1 MLIMSGIGRFLT
13 FFCIHK
19 LQLMWYVASQLKA
32 GRTWNC
38 ERSSS
43 SQREPLRWWRAS
55 ATEAADLGRRPGE
68 PLPTDPPPV
77 RAARSLQQPPP
88 WPRWAAP
95 PCSGVLVMLWV
106 DQSNPHHSFT
116 PSYLPQFNSTSFDYI
131 FVCFFLASSDSFKL
145 SFVNPCLFCFC
156 FFLIC
161 HYSSESTTHYPKL
174 W

>member
-1 MLIMSGIGRFLT
+1 
-13 FFCIHK
+13 
-19 LQLMWYVASQLKA
+19 MWCVASQLKA

-55 ATEAADLGRRPGE
+55 ATEAADLGRRPEE

-77 RAARSLQQPPP
+77 RAARSLQRPPP
-88 WPRWAAP
+88 RPRWAAP
-95 PCSGVLVMLWV
+95 LCSGPLVTLWI
-106 DQSNPHHSFT
+106 DQSYPHHSFT
-116 PSYLPQFNSTSFDYI
+116 PSYLPQFNSISFDYI
-131 FVCFFLASSDSFKL
+131 LVFVFFLHLVIPVRCHLWIHVCFVF
-145 SFVNPCLFCFC
+145 FC
-156 FFLIC
+156 FLIC